1 MRINKISTIPFKGN
15 DFEIAGIS
23 KEMVKVPANSTLTF
37 YVNDWGGAQLFA
49 KVYKKGS
56 TVAVVS
62 TSSGSSFLSLNSPSL
77 AGIYYVKIDN
87 GFFVETSEYF
97 LVLPD
102 KKKFATIK
110 TWNEELKTDNNGVDV
125 SFRIS
130 GYNLYYYHY
139 IFKPDFSIVA
149 KENNVIYNDN
159 DNHVINLFN
168 GNYNEVK
175 VKAWGVARHTAEFI
189 CNYRRNSFFQFKYYD
204 NGGDTQYMQ
213 LFATSE
219 CEIEELTTS
228 TVTISFSGTYRMKK
242 TAYMLLT
249 NTILP
254 YVNPPLYNIY
264 EDGGGNPITFDF
276 TPSTLTF
283 AIPNDWD
290 SLPAGF
296 FNFDADIQGNK
307 VITITNANR
316 INEIPEKAFNK
327 CSVSGLK
334 IIKKV
339 GRYSYL
345 DGDFLVTSPVIDSC
359 KIKKVA
365 FTEDVI
371 IRNSTLMAGGRKNSV
386 QKIKR
391 MENCEVQGVGTIVA
405 KEYINCSLEFDVVDD
420 YTELI
425 ENCTFNSQTEH
436 LDIINFHG
444 KIRRSK
450 AGGASL
456 TITGEEGFYYDV
468 DDESFCNEVPTVFN
482 VEGGG
487 FENIQLINKN
497 LTAYVTSNQINGF
510 RVKWFGNNKIIK
522 YDNSEI
528 MEIAGIT
535 ANSSSRFLYDF
546 DGFMNGMSAG
556 AGTINLSSFTPQ
568 YANSFN
574 NVSFSNTILGLKYN
588 QFLHYLTA
596 GNCFNNSIIQR
607 INLNFSNFEMK
618 NLYKYVRNVTS
629 WNYITISEGIRVTA
643 YDEDKPVII
652 AWLQEQLPNI
662 IIQ

>member
-15 DFEIAGIS
+15 DFEVAGIS
-23 KEMVKVPANSTLTF
+23 KEMVKVPTSSTLTF

-49 KVYKKGS
+49 KLYKKGS
-56 TVAVVS
+56 TVAIS
-62 TSSGSSFLSLNSPSL
+62 SASSGSSFLSLTSPSL

-87 GFFVETSEYF
+87 GYFVETSEHF

-102 KKKFATIK
+102 KKNFATIK
-110 TWNEELKTDNNGVDV
+110 TWNEERKTDNNGADV

-130 GYNLYYYHY
+130 GYNKYYFHY

-204 NGGDTQYMQ
+204 NGGNIQYMQ

-228 TVTISFSGTYRMKK
+228 TVTLSFSGTYRMKK

-254 YVNPPLYNIY
+254 YINPPLYEIY
-264 EDGGGNPITFDF
+264 EDGGGNPTDFDF
-276 TPSTLTF
+276 RPSTLTF
-283 AIPNDWD
+283 TIPNDWEA
-290 SLPAGF
+290 LPAGF
-296 FNFDADIQGNK
+296 FNFDADIQGTKN
-307 VITITNANR
+307 ITITNANR

-345 DGDFLVTSPVIDSC
+345 DGDFLVTAPVIDSC
-359 KIKKVA
+359 QIKTVA
-365 FTEDVI
+365 LSEEVT
-371 IRNSTLMAGGRKNSV
+371 IRNSTLMEGGRQYSV

-391 MENCEVQGVGTIVA
+391 IENCTVQGTATIVA
-405 KEYINCSLEFDVVDD
+405 KEYINCTLGFETVDS
-420 YTELI
+420 YTDLI
-425 ENCTFNSQTEH
+425 ENCTFANTN
-436 LDIINFHG
+436 LNIINFSG

-456 TITGEEGFYYDV
+456 TITGEEGVVYDI
-468 DDESFCNEVPTVFN
+468 DDESFCNEVPTTLTDGRI
-482 VEGGG
+482 EDL
-487 FENIQLINKN
+487 QRINKN
-497 LTAYVTSNQINGF
+497 LSAKVANNRINNYP
-510 RVKWFGNNKIIK
+510 VKWFGNNKIIK
-522 YDNSEI
+522 YNELGVTEI
-528 MEIAGIT
+528 GGIT
-535 ANSSSRFLYDF
+535 PNKSVFAYDF
-546 DGFMNGMSAG
+546 DGFMNGMTAG
-556 AGTINLSSFTPQ
+556 AGTINFPNSFYPR

-574 NVSFSNTILGLKYN
+574 NISFADTIIGLNYN
-588 QFLHYLTA
+588 HFLHYLTE
-596 GNCFNNSIIQR
+596 GNCFNNSRIKR

-618 NLYKYVRNVTS
+618 NLYKYVRNITS
-629 WNYITISEGIRVTA
+629 WNNITILEGIIITA
-643 YDEDKPVII
+643 YDADKPVII
-652 AWLQEQLPNI
+652 AWLQGQLPNI
-662 IIQ
+662 LIQ

>member
-62 TSSGSSFLSLNSPSL
+62 TSSGSSFLSLTSPSL
-77 AGIYYVKIDN
+77 AGIYYITIGN
-87 GFFVETSEYF
+87 GYFVETSEHF

-102 KKKFATIK
+102 KHQFATIK
-110 TWNEELKTDNNGVDV
+110 TWNEEPKTDNNGADV

-130 GYNLYYYHY
+130 GNNLYYYHY

-204 NGGDTQYMQ
+204 NGGNTQYMQ

-228 TVTISFSGTYRMKK
+228 TVTLSFSGTYRMKK

-254 YVNPPLYNIY
+254 YVNPPLYDIY
-264 EDGGGNPITFDF
+264 EDGGGNPTSFDF
-276 TPSTLTF
+276 RPSSLTF
-283 AIPNDWD
+283 AIPNEWEA
-290 SLPAGF
+290 LPTGF
-296 FNFDADIQGNK
+296 FNFDADIQGTK
-307 VITITNANR
+307 TITLTNTNR
-316 INEIPEKAFNK
+316 INEIPERAFNK
-327 CSVSGLK
+327 CRVSGLK

-339 GRYSYL
+339 GKYSFL

-359 KIKKVA
+359 KINDISLS
-365 FTEDVI
+365 EEVI
-371 IRNSTLMAGGRKNSV
+371 IRNSTLMGGEAIKSV

-391 MENCEVQGVGTIVA
+391 IENCNVQGTTTIVA
-405 KEYINCSLEFDVVDD
+405 KEYIGCTLGFEVVDY
-420 YTELI
+420 YTDLI
-425 ENCTFNSQTEH
+425 ENCVFDSVKEE
-436 LDIINFHG
+436 LDLVNFFG

-450 AGGASL
+450 AGGLSL
-456 TITGEEGFYYDV
+456 TIIGEEGFYYDV

-487 FENIQLINKN
+487 LENIQLINKN
-497 LTAYVTSNQINGF
+497 LTANVANNQINGF
-510 RVKWFGNNKIIK
+510 SVKWFGNNKVIQ
-522 YDNSEI
+522 YDRLGVT
-528 MEIAGIT
+528 GIVKIDPAT
-535 ANSSSRFLYDF
+535 SSFLYDF

-556 AGTINLSSFTPQ
+556 AGQITLPSYFVPRYANAFNNISFNGTTINLT
-568 YANSFN
+568 FN
-574 NVSFSNTILGLKYN
+574 H
-588 QFLHYLTA
+588 FLHYLTA
-596 GNCFNNSIIQR
+596 GNCFNNSRIER

-629 WNYITISEGIRVTA
+629 WNYITISGGIRVTA
-643 YDEDKPVII
+643 YDADKPVII
-652 AWLQEQLPNI
+652 AWLQGQLPNI

>member
-15 DFEIAGIS
+15 DFEVTGIS
-23 KEMVKVPANSTLTF
+23 KEMVKVPVSSKLTF

-49 KVYKKGS
+49 KLYRKGS
-56 TVAVVS
+56 TVAMS
-62 TSSGSSFLSLNSPSL
+62 SASSGSSFLSLTAPSL

-102 KKKFATIK
+102 KHQFAIIK
-110 TWNEELKTDNNGVDV
+110 TWNGEAKTDNNGLEA

-130 GYNLYYYHY
+130 GENKYYFHY

-204 NGGDTQYMQ
+204 NGGTTQYMQ

-219 CEIEELTTS
+219 CEIEELTNS
-228 TVTISFSGTYRMKK
+228 TVTLSFSGTYRMKK
-242 TAYMLLT
+242 TAYMLLS
-249 NTILP
+249 NSILP
-254 YVNPPLYNIY
+254 YINPPLKEVY
-264 EDGGGNPITFDF
+264 EDGGGNPVEFDF
-276 TPSTLTF
+276 ESLSLSFT
-283 AIPNDWD
+283 IPNDWEA
-290 SLPAGF
+290 LPAGF
-296 FNFDADIQGNK
+296 FNFDADIQEYK
-307 VITITNANR
+307 EITITNAKK

-327 CSVSGLK
+327 CRVLGLK

-339 GRYSYL
+339 GKNSYL
-345 DGDFLVTSPVIDSC
+345 DGDCLITAPVIDSC
-359 KIKKVA
+359 SIRRVA
-365 FTEDVI
+365 LSEEAT
-371 IRNSTLMAGGRKNSV
+371 IRNSIIINADRISNI

-391 MENCEVQGVGTIVA
+391 IENCEVQGEVTIVA
-405 KEYINCSLEFDVVDD
+405 KEYVNCTLAFETVDN

-425 ENCTFNSQTEH
+425 ENCTFANTQLNIS
-436 LDIINFHG
+436 NFNG
-444 KIRRSK
+444 KIRKSK
-450 AGGASL
+450 AGGVSL
-456 TITGEEGFYYDV
+456 EITAEEGMSYDI
-468 DDESFCNEVPTVFN
+468 DDESFCNDVSTTMPR
-482 VEGGG
+482 GQIKD
-487 FENIQLINKN
+487 IQLINKS
-497 LTAYVTSNQINGF
+497 LTANVITNVINDIS
-510 RVKWFGNNKIIK
+510 VKWFGNNKIIT
-522 YDNSEI
+522 YNGLEVMRIDDINPE
-528 MEIAGIT
+528 T
-535 ANSSSRFLYDF
+535 SSFLFDF

-556 AGTINLSSFTPQ
+556 SGEIELPASFTPR
-568 YANSFN
+568 YANAFN
-574 NVSFSNTILGLKYN
+574 NISFSGTILSLNYS

-596 GNCFNNSIIQR
+596 GNCFNNGEIGR
-607 INLNFSNFEMK
+607 IVLDFSNFDMK

-629 WNYITISEGIRVTA
+629 WNNPTISDGIRITA
-643 YDEDKPVII
+643 YDADKPVIV

-662 IIQ
+662 TIQGA

>member
-62 TSSGSSFLSLNSPSL
+62 TSSGSSFLSLTSPSL

-110 TWNEELKTDNNGVDV
+110 TWNEEPKTDNNGVDV

-189 CNYRRNSFFQFKYYD
+189 CNYRRNSFFQFIYYD
-204 NGGDTQYMQ
+204 NGGNTQYMQ

-228 TVTISFSGTYRMKK
+228 TVTLSFSGTYRMKK
-242 TAYMLLT
+242 TAYMLLS
-249 NTILP
+249 NPIHP
-254 YVNPPLYNIY
+254 YINPPLYDIY

-276 TPSTLTF
+276 TPSRLTF
-283 AIPNDWD
+283 AIPNDWA

-296 FNFDADIQGNK
+296 FNFDEDIPTNK
-307 VITITNANR
+307 TITLTNTNR
-316 INEIPEKAFNK
+316 INEIPERAFNK
-327 CSVSGLK
+327 CRVSGLK

-339 GRYSYL
+339 GKYSFL

-359 KIKKVA
+359 KINDISLS
-365 FTEDVI
+365 EEVI
-371 IRNSTLMAGGRKNSV
+371 IRNSTLMAGGSKNSV

-391 MENCEVQGVGTIVA
+391 MENCEVQGVETIVA
-405 KEYINCSLEFDVVDD
+405 KEYINCSLEFGVVDN

-425 ENCTFNSQTEH
+425 ENCTFNSLTRN
-436 LDIINFHG
+436 LDIINFNG

-456 TITGEEGFYYDV
+456 TITGQEGFYYDV
-468 DDESFCNEVPTVFN
+468 DDESFCNEVPTVFD

-487 FENIQLINKN
+487 LENIQLINKN
-497 LTAYVTSNQINGF
+497 LTANVASNQINGF
-510 RVKWFGNNKIIK
+510 LVKWFGNNKIIR
-522 YDNSEI
+522 YDSQVAKHGKTQNKKE
-528 MEIAGIT
+528 
-535 ANSSSRFLYDF
+535 N
-546 DGFMNGMSAG
+546 
-556 AGTINLSSFTPQ
+556 
-568 YANSFN
+568 
-574 NVSFSNTILGLKYN
+574 
-588 QFLHYLTA
+588 
-596 GNCFNNSIIQR
+596 
-607 INLNFSNFEMK
+607 
-618 NLYKYVRNVTS
+618 
-629 WNYITISEGIRVTA
+629 
-643 YDEDKPVII
+643 
-652 AWLQEQLPNI
+652 
-662 IIQ
+662 